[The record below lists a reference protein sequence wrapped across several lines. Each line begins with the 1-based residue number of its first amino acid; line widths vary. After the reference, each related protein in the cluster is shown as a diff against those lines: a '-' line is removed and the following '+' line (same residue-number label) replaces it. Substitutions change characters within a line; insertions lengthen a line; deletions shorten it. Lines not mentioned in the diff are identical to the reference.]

1 MQARA
6 TTLRL
11 KTMKFVDRGGERLRR
26 ILANPR
32 RAARVAEIRR
42 KMADGDAATDSD
54 ESSTETDYLLRS
66 PENARRLMAAIERDK
81 GSQPA
86 PSDATEAPTKH
97 RPEGSDE
104 Q

>member
-1 MQARA
+1 MN
-6 TTLRL
+6 
-11 KTMKFVDRGGERLRR
+11 FVDRGGERLSR

-32 RAARVAEIRR
+32 RAARVAEIRQ
-42 KMADGDAATDSD
+42 KMAEADAAMDSA

-81 GSQPA
+81 ASYSAQSGAS
-86 PSDATEAPTKH
+86 EAPTKH
-97 RPEGSDE
+97 RPERSEE